1 MLSYRSMNRLVLL
14 LVLSF
19 ALFSET
25 SLSGRSTL
33 SSEPCQATSFRQDT
47 TDIQMLI
54 NGKVWRNLY
63 SRIRG
68 DQFLFSNA
76 FLPGTITANNRK
88 WNNRDVRYDIC
99 TDELETTAEKGLIVQ
114 INKELI
120 SAFTINYGNKI
131 YRFIKLDKDSL
142 NNIEGY
148 INVLYQGTVSLF
160 IKYTKNILPLA
171 VDHKYDAFDQTERIF
186 MMKDGKMH
194 HIRNKHDIILLF
206 GNYKKQI
213 INYIRSNKLRVS
225 KKIPESFIPLAE
237 FCDKL

>member
-1 MLSYRSMNRLVLL
+1 MNRLGLL
-14 LVLSF
+14 LVFSF

-25 SLSGRSTL
+25 SLSGRTTL
-33 SSEPCQATSFRQDT
+33 SSEPCLATSFRQDT

-76 FLPGTITANNRK
+76 FLPGTITANSRT
-88 WNNRDVRYDIC
+88 WNNRDIRYDIY
-99 TDELETTAEKGLIVQ
+99 TDELDIIAEKGMIVQ
-114 INKELI
+114 INKELV
-120 SAFTINYGNKI
+120 SAFTINYDNKI

-148 INVLYQGTVSLF
+148 VNVLYRGTVSLF
-160 IKYTKNILPLA
+160 IKYTKKILPLA
-171 VDHKYDAFDQTERIF
+171 VDHKYDAFDQIERIF

-194 HIRNKHDIILLF
+194 QIRNKHNIIQLF

-213 INYIRSNKLRVS
+213 KNYVRSNKLRVS